1 MLRGT
6 AGRSGG
12 PAEIGICACDWKV
25 TDRSKSCI
33 SPGMALRTLS
43 RSAEPSPFYASP
55 LGVWAIVALWGLSHL
70 LLRALSTSVLGTDD
84 MFENVLVQT
93 LEPGYMLRQPPLY
106 EWLLFSAQQILG
118 PTIWAALFVK
128 YGLISIAALFL
139 FLIARKAIVDPRLAA
154 LCAFSYS
161 LYYQFGWNLHEGVT
175 HTVVLTTACA
185 MSAFFFLKAL
195 ETRYLVYYLL
205 FGAAAGA
212 GLLGKHSYPIFVL
225 ALLLAATS
233 DPAWR
238 GRLRLVGLV
247 LVPLAAALVYS
258 PYAFWILSEG
268 MKLLASVSDTMGVTA
283 QTSHLARAGEGLGK
297 LAFGLV
303 GFSVPLLPLLLLLF
317 WPRYLGRVKPAV
329 PAVNDV
335 ARLCGRTVL
344 AMIVLTA
351 LLIVLTGATY
361 VKERHMHPLM
371 LLLPIFLFADLE
383 RFAFQKQWRWLGA
396 VVVAVVAVAFLA
408 RVPGLA
414 APDKFWCGG
423 KCRHMKPYADLKIPL
438 SEIGAANATLIADNG
453 YTGGN
458 LRVLFPGAR
467 VVTKAIPART
477 EPRAKCFFVWE
488 EGDERP
494 AATAD
499 ERFHHNAF
507 WKGGAPI
514 SADYLSGVWPHLFKE
529 QGWRKTW
536 WGVAEVP
543 PDEPVCQ

>member
-1 MLRGT
+1 MTL
-6 AGRSGG
+6 
-12 PAEIGICACDWKV
+12 
-25 TDRSKSCI
+25 DR
-33 SPGMALRTLS
+33 PDR
-43 RSAEPSPFYASP
+43 PFYATP

-70 LLRALSTSVLGTDD
+70 LLRALSTPVLGTDD

-93 LEPGYMLRQPPLY
+93 LQPGYMLRQPPLY
-106 EWLLFSAQQILG
+106 EWLLFSAQQIFG

-139 FLIARKAIVDPRLAA
+139 FLIARKAIADPRLAA

-195 ETRYLVYYLL
+195 ETRQLVFYLL

-225 ALLLAATS
+225 ALLLAALS
-233 DPAWR
+233 DPVWR
-238 GRLRLVGLV
+238 ARLRLAGLL
-247 LVPLAAALVYS
+247 LVPLAVALVYS
-258 PYAFWILSEG
+258 PYAWWILSEG
-268 MKLLASVSDTMGVTA
+268 LKLLSSVSDTMGVTA
-283 QTSHLARAGEGLGK
+283 QTSHLNRAAEGLGK

-303 GFSVPLLPLLLLLF
+303 GFSVPLVPLLLLLF
-317 WPRYLGRVKPAV
+317 WPRYLGRREPAV
-329 PAVNDV
+329 SAVNDV

-383 RFAFQKQWRWLGA
+383 RFGFQKQWRWLCA
-396 VVVAVVAVAFLA
+396 VLLALVAVAFLA
-408 RVPGLA
+408 RVPGLV
-414 APDKFWCGG
+414 APDRFWCGG
-423 KCRHMKPYADLKIPL
+423 KCRHMKPYSDLKSPL
-438 SEIGAANATLIADNG
+438 SGLGAAKATLIADNG

-458 LRVLFPGAR
+458 LRVLFPDAR
-467 VVTKAIPART
+467 VVTKAIPSP
-477 EPRAKCFFVWE
+477 EPPRDKCFFVWE
-488 EGDERP
+488 EGDEKP
-494 AATAD
+494 EASAV
-499 ERFHHNAF
+499 ERFYRNAF
-507 WKGGAPI
+507 WKGSTPSSATFLNGA
-514 SADYLSGVWPHLFKE
+514 WPHGFKP
-529 QGWRKTW
+529 QGWRTTW
-536 WGVAEVP
+536 WGLAELS
-543 PDEPVCQ
+543 PDDPVCQ